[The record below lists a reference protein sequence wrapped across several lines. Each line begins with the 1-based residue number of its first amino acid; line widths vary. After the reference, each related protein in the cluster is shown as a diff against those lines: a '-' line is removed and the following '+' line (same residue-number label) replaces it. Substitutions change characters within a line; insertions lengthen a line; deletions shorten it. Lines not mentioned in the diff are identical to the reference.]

1 MERDCPMAHTNVL
14 SVAQTLAHT
23 SETQLRL
30 AAPRHRHHIA
40 WPQQL
45 PVAKCRCCHHVYE
58 RTLSRI
64 GFHCYLNAFGRASTF
79 SRSLGSLNV
88 HFLYF
93 TLDSKVVTQLCAST
107 TFCSQ
112 APALLFQL
120 WDAGAC
126 APPNVKFW
134 IFCWQDFFRNQDDSN
149 FY

>member
-1 MERDCPMAHTNVL
+1 MAHTNVL

-30 AAPRHRHHIA
+30 AAPRHRHHTA

-112 APALLFQL
+112 APSTSFSALGRRRVRPSERQVLDL
-120 WDAGAC
+120 LLAGLLSE
-126 APPNVKFW
+126 PG
-134 IFCWQDFFRNQDDSN
+134 
-149 FY
+149 